1 MPQFST
7 PILET
12 RLEIPGQPGAVIAMP
27 PKLAL
32 LPGQFLLAHVPTLAE
47 ILPTPLFP
55 ARQSGDRLELAPP
68 LPPGWEA
75 GVTLSVKGPF
85 GNGFHR
91 PPLAQRVLLV
101 SFLPAPHRLLPLA
114 QSAHAAGAAVALFAN
129 AIPVNLPEEFE
140 LLTDNDLPAAIAWAD
155 YLALD
160 LTLEQVPGLLDHL
173 GVESLRCLPGTAEAL
188 ILTPL
193 PCAGLAE
200 CSLCAVQT
208 KSGWRRACEDGPVF
222 DLREID
228 L

>member
-1 MPQFST
+1 MTQFSA

-12 RLEIPGQPGAVIAMP
+12 RLESAGQPGAVMALP
-27 PKLAL
+27 PKVSL
-32 LPGQFLLAHVPTLAE
+32 LPGQFLLAHAPALAE

-55 ARQSGDRLELAPP
+55 ARLFADRLELAPP
-68 LPPGWEA
+68 LPNGWEA
-75 GVTLSVKGPF
+75 GVVLSVRGPF

-91 PPLAQRVLLV
+91 PPLAQHVLLV
-101 SFLPAPHRLLPLA
+101 SLLHTPHRLLPLA
-114 QSAHAAGAAVALFAN
+114 QSAHEAGAAVALFAN
-129 AIPVNLPEEFE
+129 TIPAKVPEEVE
-140 LLTDNDLPAAIAWAD
+140 ILTHSDLSAALAWAD

-160 LTLEQVPGLLDHL
+160 LTLGQLPGLLGQL
-173 GVESLRCLPGTAEAL
+173 GVDSLRRLPATAEAL

-200 CSLCAVQT
+200 CRLCAVQT

-222 DLREID
+222 DLREFN